1 MNLIRIELGSR
12 VRSAMPVMSIAR
24 IEMTKMMLARF
35 GLWLAEISVNRPAR
49 EIRAAVSTINPITAD
64 IALKTKANPLSAE
77 LSDGTDISATGLTML
92 D

>member
-1 MNLIRIELGSR
+1 MRIELGSK

-35 GLWLAEISVNRPAR
+35 GLWLAEISVNRPAS

-64 IALKTKANPLSAE
+64 SALKTKANSLRAE
-77 LSDGTDISATGLTML
+77 LSKGTDISATGQITT